1 MCVQVTALCWN
12 PRYRD
17 LFAVSFGAYDFYNQ
31 KKFGYVCLFSLKVIY
46 CLLLNKNLTL
56 KLCGSSDT
64 KNAGLPLSWSLQ
76 MGIFIFFAPTYC
88 RTSIFHT
95 FCNFL
100 SLTRKFNCS
109 LYSGDLRIPGLP
121 GCRVRRFYWLFRMS
135 SFHACSVLLPRLY
148 LPFLPEGHTR
158 ILFIIKYQGLN

>member
-1 MCVQVTALCWN
+1 MGLV
-12 PRYRD
+12 
-17 LFAVSFGAYDFYNQ
+17 
-31 KKFGYVCLFSLKVIY
+31 
-46 CLLLNKNLTL
+46 TL
-56 KLCGSSDT
+56 KITTVLKFANGLFTYFNLVIKD
-64 KNAGLPLSWSLQ
+64 KNFEGHFQHFYFLRTYS
-76 MGIFIFFAPTYC
+76 TYC

-100 SLTRKFNCS
+100 SLNQKFNCS

-158 ILFIIKYQGLN
+158 ILFIIKYKGLN